1 MSERTEAPTPRKL
14 QEAREQGQVARS
26 QELNAA
32 ASLLVGILLL
42 GGPGRMLV
50 LNLQN
55 SLSEMLSII
64 PSIPISNPSLADISL
79 SVLLPILPSFGT
91 ILFGLLFTGVAVTIA
106 QTGLLWSSKRLTP
119 DLSRLNPIQGLKG
132 LISGRG
138 LFELGK
144 ALLKLGI
151 AGWVAYSFLRSNGGA
166 LIALGGMD
174 FRAAL
179 AQCTTLARSLAL
191 RIASVYLI
199 LAIGDYAYQKWH
211 YKRSL
216 RMTKE
221 EVKEDLKRSE
231 GDPLLRQRVRSQQ
244 RRLARQRMM
253 ANVPKADVI
262 ITNPTHLAVAVRYQ
276 AEIMQAPR
284 VIAKGAYRI
293 ADRIVALAKQHHI
306 PIVQN
311 IPLARA
317 LYRSVAVE
325 EEISPDLYLAMAE
338 VLAYVYRLRATNR
351 SLPAHSQ
358 SSPNR
363 PRVGGNPRARGGS
376 VQEIK
381 REAAY

>member
-1 MSERTEAPTPRKL
+1 
-14 QEAREQGQVARS
+14 
-26 QELNAA
+26 
-32 ASLLVGILLL
+32 
-42 GGPGRMLV
+42 
-50 LNLQN
+50 
-55 SLSEMLSII
+55 
-64 PSIPISNPSLADISL
+64 
-79 SVLLPILPSFGT
+79 
-91 ILFGLLFTGVAVTIA
+91 
-106 QTGLLWSSKRLTP
+106 
-119 DLSRLNPIQGLKG
+119 
-132 LISGRG
+132 
-138 LFELGK
+138 
-144 ALLKLGI
+144 
-151 AGWVAYSFLRSNGGA
+151 
-166 LIALGGMD
+166 
-174 FRAAL
+174 
-179 AQCTTLARSLAL
+179 
-191 RIASVYLI
+191 
-199 LAIGDYAYQKWH
+199 
-211 YKRSL
+211 
-216 RMTKE
+216 
-221 EVKEDLKRSE
+221 
-231 GDPLLRQRVRSQQ
+231 LLRQRVRSQQ

-276 AEIMQAPR
+276 AEIMQAPRVIAKGAYEIMQAPR

-363 PRVGGNPRARGGS
+363 PRGGS